1 MVSVR
6 LPARRDPSRTALVIG
21 ADKHSTIMDRSRRTV
36 SLFGAAASAVVLGTV
51 PRRLRR
57 SCHAPGRR

>member
-1 MVSVR
+1 
-6 LPARRDPSRTALVIG
+6 
-21 ADKHSTIMDRSRRTV
+21 MDRSRRTV